1 MIDNLVGSDGR
12 KMRPHDNW
20 IILLLI
26 KNANMSR
33 GSTNK
38 YFFRTIT
45 SLKNKPTGAW
55 SATENTI
62 RLAGDRS
69 KFDLITLWP
78 SFITTQNISEWIS
91 FYWTQS
97 MKGVWVRNLLAVIL
111 TLLWKKSHLSW
122 LNQNAAYCIGITAIC
137 SRSHCLR
144 ISAWDGVR
152 SALLSK
158 DHHWQHLQPSPQ
170 KAGLHSKL
178 L

>member
-1 MIDNLVGSDGR
+1 MLEVQLNF
-12 KMRPHDNW
+12 
-20 IILLLI
+20 LLPRN
-26 KNANMSR
+26 KN
-33 GSTNK
+33 T
-38 YFFRTIT
+38 
-45 SLKNKPTGAW
+45 
-55 SATENTI
+55 NTI

-97 MKGVWVRNLLAVIL
+97 MKGVWVRNLLTVIL

>member
-1 MIDNLVGSDGR
+1 MRICPGVLQTNIFFGPLHRWKINLRVLEVQL
-12 KMRPHDNW
+12 NF
-20 IILLLI
+20 LLPRN
-26 KNANMSR
+26 KN
-33 GSTNK
+33 T
-38 YFFRTIT
+38 
-45 SLKNKPTGAW
+45 
-55 SATENTI
+55 NTI